1 MTTISIT
8 TAIDGTTVGEKALAE
23 KKKPAVKKPATS
35 DKKSARAGKPKKPA
49 IKKPTKKNTYPESKP
64 KLPAKKDD
72 DRNLPEIPLTQED
85 ENIDPQALE
94 RGDNPMTMVDHL
106 GEMRSR
112 LLVLLS
118 TVMVVTVLGFIF
130 SDYLM
135 VLINK
140 PFLASGEKL
149 NLFKLFEGFTIRI
162 KASLFAALL
171 ICLPII
177 TFQIW
182 RYISPAVNRNDRTM
196 IRLTMVAAVLL
207 FYTGI
212 TLTYFILP
220 MMIITLLG
228 FAPENMLITN
238 NASEYMNFFVMIS
251 LMMGSILE
259 LPIVI
264 LILSKMGIVSPS
276 FLVSKRKYA
285 IVIIWVVA
293 ALISPPDPLSQALM
307 AIPLMI
313 LYEVSIII
321 SKLIAKKKKKKE
333 LMKAG

>member
-1 MTTISIT
+1 M
-8 TAIDGTTVGEKALAE
+8 AE
-23 KKKPAVKKPATS
+23 KKKPAAKKPGTS
-35 DKKSARAGKPKKPA
+35 RKKTDKAGKAGLPA
-49 IKKPTKKNTYPESKP
+49 IKKPGRKSPYPESSP
-64 KLPAKKDD
+64 KLPAKKKN
-72 DRNLPEIPLTQED
+72 NLPDKPIPPED
-85 ENIDPQALE
+85 DHIDPNALE

-112 LLVLLS
+112 LLIMLS
-118 TVMVVTVLGFIF
+118 TIMVVTVLGFIF

-140 PFLASGEKL
+140 PFLESGEKL
-149 NLFKLFEGFTIRI
+149 NLFKLFEGFTLRV
-162 KASLFAALL
+162 KASLFASLL

-177 TFQIW
+177 TYHVW
-182 RYISPAVNRNDRTM
+182 RYISPAINRNDRTL
-196 IRLTMVAAVLL
+196 IRLTLVMAVIL

-220 MMIITLLG
+220 MMIITLLE

-238 NASEYMNFFVMIS
+238 NASEYLSFFVMIS

-259 LPIVI
+259 LPIII
-264 LILSKMGIVSPS
+264 LVLSKMGIVSPS

-285 IVIIWVVA
+285 IVLIWVVA
-293 ALISPPDPLSQALM
+293 ALISPPDPLSQTVM
-307 AIPLMI
+307 AIPMMI

-321 SKLIAKKKKKKE
+321 SKLIAKRKKKRE
-333 LMKAG
+333 LAGEG